1 MLIEETPEF
10 LEDKL
15 KELDDELARTAWNKD
30 AYLLAEAEDKEFAR
44 YMSRCSNHDLFC
56 FFQEDPGIS
65 DLEVS
70 PPPIS

>member
-56 FFQEDPGIS
+56 FQEDPGIS